1 MDCGCARGIAGSETK
16 WAPPSRRARHRFAQQ
31 RADEAQVAL
40 RSRMQQIQ
48 PPKLFVLIAP
58 RNVGEFLSFEE
69 TPLGEGGFGTVFRG
83 RPTPAGC
90 KLVPELRPSKSYAV
104 KMVKKTEKGGAE
116 RHLQRRPLTAALA
129 AHGRW
134 GTACV
139 ALVGAAVGG
148 CRADSRRG
156 VRRRFFNLGSDEKD
170 NVVGLVYDE
179 RMAKHRNLED
189 SSHPEQPKRVLAV
202 FEHLQSRS
210 LAKRCTRV
218 PAREATRE
226 ELLLKHSQE
235 HVDAMLGVR
244 NLSESEAIKL
254 SQQFD
259 SVFLCPESTEAG
271 LLAAGSVLEATA
283 RVCAGEL
290 QSAVCVVRP
299 PGHHAEPK
307 APRGF
312 CLFGNVGL
320 AAAHAQ
326 SRGLS
331 QRTLVVDFDVHHGNG
346 TQRMFE
352 EDSSVLFLSVHRYD
366 RGTYYPGGQLGNYT
380 SHGRGEGEGY
390 TVNIP
395 WEVEKNKT
403 PPGDPE
409 MLYAFE
415 RVFMPIARAFDP
427 DLVLVSAGFDAAPGD
442 PLGGCRVSPTGFFD
456 ITKELMSLA
465 DGKVV
470 LAQEG
475 GYNVESNSE
484 SMAACVSALLGEE
497 APSEGQL
504 PGFNVVDERNTKPAD
519 MSHVAT
525 VETIGYSLLSVSPE
539 RHLDFMNAMT
549 GRGPFENGTWARAL
563 HYMHRTIGAL
573 HRDIKPENFGFIK
586 PPTAGQPLPAL
597 KLFDMGLAWVL
608 KAPVTEETAK
618 KMLHVKRCGTACYM
632 APEVWD
638 GHTGPPSDVWSLG
651 VVSFITVSLEVPFKL
666 MEHKQPKL
674 AVRDNELSFES
685 RAWADASDQ
694 SKQFLQGLLDKVP
707 SSRLTT
713 GEALAHCWL
722 TASLEPIAEGASPDN
737 GVLPPL
743 TERRLPARSRRSEA
757 GLFESMA
764 MAPESMLAGEVA
776 T

>member
-1 MDCGCARGIAGSETK
+1 MPVLEAESHGPCSWCCKQI
-16 WAPPSRRARHRFAQQ
+16 RRARHRFAQQ

-104 KMVKKTEKGGAE
+104 KMVKKTEKGG
-116 RHLQRRPLTAALA
+116 LT
-129 AHGRW
+129 
-134 GTACV
+134 
-139 ALVGAAVGG
+139 
-148 CRADSRRG
+148 
-156 VRRRFFNLGSDEKD
+156 
-170 NVVGLVYDE
+170 
-179 RMAKHRNLED
+179 
-189 SSHPEQPKRVLAV
+189 
-202 FEHLQSRS
+202 
-210 LAKRCTRV
+210 
-218 PAREATRE
+218 E
-226 ELLLKHSQE
+226 E
-235 HVDAMLGVR
+235 
-244 NLSESEAIKL
+244 
-254 SQQFD
+254 
-259 SVFLCPESTEAG
+259 
-271 LLAAGSVLEATA
+271 
-283 RVCAGEL
+283 
-290 QSAVCVVRP
+290 
-299 PGHHAEPK
+299 
-307 APRGF
+307 
-312 CLFGNVGL
+312 
-320 AAAHAQ
+320 
-326 SRGLS
+326 
-331 QRTLVVDFDVHHGNG
+331 
-346 TQRMFE
+346 
-352 EDSSVLFLSVHRYD
+352 
-366 RGTYYPGGQLGNYT
+366 
-380 SHGRGEGEGY
+380 
-390 TVNIP
+390 
-395 WEVEKNKT
+395 
-403 PPGDPE
+403 
-409 MLYAFE
+409 
-415 RVFMPIARAFDP
+415 
-427 DLVLVSAGFDAAPGD
+427 
-442 PLGGCRVSPTGFFD
+442 
-456 ITKELMSLA
+456 
-465 DGKVV
+465 
-470 LAQEG
+470 
-475 GYNVESNSE
+475 
-484 SMAACVSALLGEE
+484 
-497 APSEGQL
+497 
-504 PGFNVVDERNTKPAD
+504 
-519 MSHVAT
+519 
-525 VETIGYSLLSVSPE
+525 IGYSLLSVSPE

-549 GRGPFENGTWARAL
+549 GRGPFENGIIGFIAAFIQPQFAMYQVMELLEGPDLFDFLANRSARLEEVTARGLVRQMVKAL